1 MFTFSIDTVP
11 HKLNLSMIAR
21 KGKYKEKDIAKCG
34 NQGTVLTTKE
44 ENPLALENNGICGVS
59 QCDIRQSAHRR
70 QKCLSCRCC
79 MFFIRSLNIKYFP
92 FYF

>member
-34 NQGTVLTTKE
+34 NQGTVLTHQRRK
-44 ENPLALENNGICGVS
+44 PIGV
-59 QCDIRQSAHRR
+59 RE
-70 QKCLSCRCC
+70 
-79 MFFIRSLNIKYFP
+79 
-92 FYF
+92 